1 MTLALIAVLAAVF
14 GAALAGAA
22 FYLVFF
28 SSQKNEDA
36 RREQY
41 KQELRQLL
49 ELAEQK
55 FETER
60 VKQRSELDARRQG
73 VETAVEKL
81 SGQLTDYRKIMEGFE
96 AERRQKYGSL
106 EQSLKDAAENTNKLA
121 ATTDGL
127 RALLDNSRARG
138 QWGERM
144 ADDILRA
151 SGLQENVQYLKNRA
165 QETSATR
172 PDFTFLLPDDHR
184 LNMDVKFPLDNYLR
198 MTSAKTDDERARLKN
213 DFLKDV
219 KARIKEIQKRDY
231 INPAEK
237 TLDYVLL
244 FIPNEQ
250 VYGFV
255 QEALPGLI
263 DEALAQKVVLCSPFT
278 LYAVL
283 SVVRQAFDNFFF
295 AQRTQ
300 EVLKLITTFASAYE
314 RFRDRFAELGE
325 KLSKTT
331 DLYHDISDKSFR
343 QLETAVSKIEKV
355 RKGQSEEEP
364 SVPDQPPLLP
374 KGATEP
380 AKPRD

>member
-1 MTLALIAVLAAVF
+1 MTTALLILAAVAA
-14 GAALAGAA
+14 GALVAGAA

-60 VKQRSELDARRQG
+60 VKQRSELDERRQG
-73 VETAVEKL
+73 VESAVA
-81 SGQLTDYRKIMEGFE
+81 QLTEQLKDYRGTMEKFE

-106 EQSLKDAAENTNKLA
+106 EQSLKDAAENTTKLA
-121 ATTDGL
+121 ATTEGL

-165 QETSATR
+165 QESSATR

-184 LNMDVKFPLDNYLR
+184 LHMDVKFPLDNYLR
-198 MTSAKTDDERARLKN
+198 MSAAKSEDERARFKA

-219 KARIKEIQKRDY
+219 KNRIKEIQKRDY

-263 DEALAQKVVLCSPFT
+263 DESLAQKVVLCSPFT

-314 RFRDRFAELGE
+314 RFRERFADLGE

-343 QLETAVSKIEKV
+343 QLESAVQKIEKV
-355 RKGQSEEEP
+355 RKGQEDEALDASAA
-364 SVPDQPPLLP
+364 PLPLP
-374 KGATEP
+374 KPKEP
-380 AKPRD
+380 AKPRE